1 MMTTTSPD
9 PSRFD
14 ADVAIVGAGPVGLTL
29 AIDLA
34 SRGRSVVVLET
45 RRRGEPPNVK
55 CNHVAARTM
64 EQFRRLG
71 LVDDVRN
78 SGLPADYPNDVVF
91 RTAVTAAELSRIRI
105 PARATRYSDT
115 SGPDGWWPTPEPPHR
130 INQIY
135 LEPILFAH
143 AEGKVGVTIRNRC
156 EATAI
161 AQDDD
166 GATIDARDLDSGA
179 DARVRARFL
188 VGCDGGRSMVRK
200 SIGATLAGTPVIQ
213 RVQSTYIRAPELLG
227 RVPGE
232 RAWSCYAANPRRS
245 GVCFAIDG
253 KETWLVH
260 NHLMANEEDFEAVDR
275 DASIRNIL
283 GVGADFA
290 YEILSKEDWI
300 GRRLVADRFRDRR
313 VFIAG
318 DAAHLWVP
326 YAGYGM
332 NAGIAD
338 ALNLSWHLSAH
349 LAGWA
354 DARVLDAY
362 EIERLPITDQV
373 SRFAMD
379 HAQQMIKARG
389 AVPPRIEEPGPE
401 GDAIRAEQ
409 GRKSYEL
416 NVQQFCCAGLNFG
429 YFYERSPLVAYDDES
444 PPEYTMG
451 AFTASTVPGCR
462 APHFRLAD
470 GRSLYDAFGADYTLL
485 RFDRGVSVSSL
496 AWAAHRRGMPLTV
509 LDLPRDSAPAEYRHA
524 LVLCRADQHVAWRGD
539 AAPENADALVDR
551 LCGRSAPLDDP
562 SDRNVP

>member
-1 MMTTTSPD
+1 LTTSSD
-9 PSRFD
+9 PNGFD
-14 ADVAIVGAGPVGLTL
+14 VDIAIVGAGPVGLTL

-34 SRGRSVVVLET
+34 SRGRSAVVLET
-45 RRRGEPPNVK
+45 RHRGEPPNVK

-71 LVDDVRN
+71 LVADVRN
-78 SGLPADYPNDVVF
+78 AGLPADYPNDVVF
-91 RTAVTAAELSRIRI
+91 RTSVTGIELSRIRI

-143 AEGKVGVTIRNRC
+143 AAAKSGVTIQNRC
-156 EATAI
+156 EATTI
-161 AQDDD
+161 AQDER
-166 GATIDARDLDSGA
+166 GVTIEARDLDGGA
-179 DARVRARFL
+179 DVRVRARFL
-188 VGCDGGRSMVRK
+188 VGCDGGRSIVRK
-200 SIGATLAGTPVIQ
+200 SIGAALAGTPVIQ
-213 RVQSTYIRAPELLG
+213 RVQSTYIRAPELL
-227 RVPGE
+227 RLVPGE

-253 KETWLVH
+253 HETWLVH

-283 GVGADFA
+283 GVGADFE
-290 YEILSKEDWI
+290 YEVLGTEDWI
-300 GRRLVADRFRDRR
+300 GRRLVADRFRERR

-362 EIERLPITDQV
+362 EIERLPITEQV

-389 AVPPRIEEPGPE
+389 AVPARIEEPGPE

-409 GRKSYEL
+409 GRASYDL

-429 YFYERSPLVAYDDES
+429 YFYDRSPLIAYDGEAA
-444 PPEYTMG
+444 PAYTMG
-451 AFTASTVPGCR
+451 GFTASTVPGCR
-462 APHFRLAD
+462 APHFRLDD

-485 RFDRGVSVSSL
+485 RFDRRVSVAPL
-496 AWAAHRRGMPLTV
+496 AWAAHERGLPMTV
-509 LDLPRDSAPAEYRHA
+509 LDASREAAPAEYRHA

-539 AAPENADALVDR
+539 AVPENPHALIDR
-551 LCGRSAPLDDP
+551 LCGKPTPVDAHF
-562 SDRNVP
+562 DRTES